1 MIQLSAPPPRPP
13 PQISVQVIFWKFN
26 KSPALF
32 KIEKLLSSYFLLTV
46 SKIF

>member
-1 MIQLSAPPPRPP
+1 MIQLSAPPRPP
-13 PQISVQVIFWKFN
+13 PQISVQVIFLKFN

>member
-1 MIQLSAPPPRPP
+1 MIQLSAPPLPP